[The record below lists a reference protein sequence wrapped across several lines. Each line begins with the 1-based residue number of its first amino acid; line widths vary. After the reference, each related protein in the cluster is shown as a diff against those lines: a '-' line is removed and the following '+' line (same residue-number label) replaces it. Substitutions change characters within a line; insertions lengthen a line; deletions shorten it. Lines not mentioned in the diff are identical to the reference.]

1 MVLEGAARAAASRIS
16 AAPGQVSPGRIRVVE
31 ARGSGDDAI
40 VDLVRDL
47 SGRRVVVTADRAL
60 RDRCVAA
67 GATVLGPAWLLARLR
82 P

>member
-1 MVLEGAARAAASRIS
+1 
-16 AAPGQVSPGRIRVVE
+16 VVE